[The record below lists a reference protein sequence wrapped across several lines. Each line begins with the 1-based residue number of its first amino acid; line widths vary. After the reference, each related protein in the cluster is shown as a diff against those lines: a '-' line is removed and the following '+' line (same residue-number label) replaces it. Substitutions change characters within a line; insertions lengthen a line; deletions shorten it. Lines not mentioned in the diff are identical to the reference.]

1 MIVSSNSES
10 AVSPVVGVMLM
21 FVVTIIVAAV
31 VSTFAGGLGTAQA
44 KTPQAT
50 ITADYSVADGMT
62 IAHNGGDTLT
72 IGDFRVHLTPSRNF
86 ASIESDAYVNEIDQ
100 SLIGNAP
107 GSGGTSGYLGSGV
120 GGGGRRMVNRFAAGD
135 VAYINP
141 DNCAT
146 QKLTPSLFVYGANNG
161 INQTKYIGA
170 TFFLD
175 FVTKDGKRI
184 TRIEVPI
191 KP

>member
-1 MIVSSNSES
+1 MMTNRNYES

-21 FVVTIIVAAV
+21 LVVTIIIAAV

-50 ITADYSVADGMT
+50 ITAEYSVADGMT

-72 IGDFRVHLTPSRNF
+72 IGDFRVLLTPSRNF

-100 SLIGNAP
+100 SLISNSP
-107 GSGGTSGYLGSGV
+107 GSGGAYWYLGSGV
-120 GGGGRRMVNRFAAGD
+120 GGGGRRVVNRFASGD
-135 VAYINP
+135 VAYISA

-146 QKLTPSLFVYGANNG
+146 QKLTPSLISRGTNNG
-161 INQTKYIGA
+161 INQTQYIGA

-184 TRIEVPI
+184 TRVEVPI

>member
-1 MIVSSNSES
+1 MKRLPSDN

-21 FVVTIIVAAV
+21 LVVTIIIAAV
-31 VSTFAGGLGTAQA
+31 VSAFAGSLSTAED
-44 KTPQAT
+44 KTPQVS
-50 ITADYSVADGMT
+50 ITADYSIADGMVIT
-62 IAHNGGDTLT
+62 HNGGDTLT
-72 IGDFRVHLTPSRNF
+72 VGDFRILLTPSRNF

-100 SLIGNAP
+100 LLISNGP
-107 GSGGTSGYLGSGV
+107 GTSATPWYLAGN
-120 GGGGRRMVNRFAAGD
+120 GRRMVNRFAAGES
-135 VAYINP
+135 AYINAS
-141 DNCAT
+141 NCDT
-146 QKLTPSLFVYGANNG
+146 RKLTPNLYVNGRNNG
-161 INQTKYIGA
+161 INQAQYIGA